1 MHCQLR
7 VHEAIPVSLKVN
19 PVTMINHLGSSKYE
33 GGPRVMFA
41 SSSFIAVDDID
52 VTMIVVDPFTVDIV
66 T

>member
-1 MHCQLR
+1 
-7 VHEAIPVSLKVN
+7 
-19 PVTMINHLGSSKYE
+19 
-33 GGPRVMFA
+33 MFA